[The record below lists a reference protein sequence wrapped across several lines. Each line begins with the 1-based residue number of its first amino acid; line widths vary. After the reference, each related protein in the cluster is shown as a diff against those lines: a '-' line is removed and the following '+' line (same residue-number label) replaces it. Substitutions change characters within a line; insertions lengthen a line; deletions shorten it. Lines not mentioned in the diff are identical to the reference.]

1 MHEEEVRRTYTFSP
15 LEDLG
20 AVGVQGKELIA

>member
-1 MHEEEVRRTYTFSP
+1 MRKRFRRTYTFSP